1 MLSLRSSRALG
12 AGRDRFRASV
22 DDSAIY
28 FVLHGAR
35 RFIAFGP
42 LPNAANCA
50 EENVN
55 ISGLAERIKIANAV
69 PGGLAAS
76 GAV

>member
-1 MLSLRSSRALG
+1 
-12 AGRDRFRASV
+12 
-22 DDSAIY
+22 
-28 FVLHGAR
+28 VLHGAR
-35 RFIAFGP
+35 RFVALGP

-69 PGGLAAS
+69 LGGLAAS

>member
-1 MLSLRSSRALG
+1 VIDLG
-12 AGRDRFRASV
+12 ASV
-22 DDSAIY
+22 DDSAIS

-35 RFIAFGP
+35 RFIALGP

-69 PGGLAAS
+69 LGGLAAL

>member
-1 MLSLRSSRALG
+1 MTRP
-12 AGRDRFRASV
+12 
-22 DDSAIY
+22 Y
-28 FVLHGAR
+28 TFVLHGAR
-35 RFIAFGP
+35 RFIAPGP
-42 LPNAANCA
+42 LSNAANCA

-69 PGGLAAS
+69 PGRLDTS

>member
-1 MLSLRSSRALG
+1 VIDLG
-12 AGRDRFRASV
+12 ASV

-28 FVLHGAR
+28 FVLQGTR
-35 RFIAFGP
+35 RFVALGP

-55 ISGLAERIKIANAV
+55 ISGLAERAKIANAV
-69 PGGLAAS
+69 LEGLAAL